1 MERLLEWGLGASDEA
16 RDDLMMSE
24 VRSMLEDIITRLQD
38 FMEQEARS
46 CSMDFGC
53 VTPEYVF
60 RSWGGSIAMDEI
72 AAGLTE
78 LRKQGIPELG
88 I

>member
-1 MERLLEWGLGASDEA
+1 MGASDEA
-16 RDDLMMSE
+16 RNDLMMSD
-24 VRSMLEDIITRLQD
+24 VRSMMEDIITRLRS
-38 FMEQEARS
+38 FIENEARS

-72 AAGLTE
+72 ATGLTE

>member
-1 MERLLEWGLGASDEA
+1 MDIVDRLREFLEN
-16 RDDLMMSE
+16 
-24 VRSMLEDIITRLQD
+24 
-38 FMEQEARS
+38 EARS

-60 RSWGGSIAMDEI
+60 RSWGGSIAMDER
-72 AAGLTE
+72 ATGLTE

>member
-1 MERLLEWGLGASDEA
+1 MDIVDRLSEFLENE
-16 RDDLMMSE
+16 
-24 VRSMLEDIITRLQD
+24 
-38 FMEQEARS
+38 FRS

-53 VTPEYVF
+53 ITPEYVF
-60 RSWGGSIAMDEI
+60 RSCGGCVAMDEI
-72 AAGLTE
+72 AMGLTE